1 MNDSIRKTLGVAFAI
16 CLICSFVVSSTAVSL
31 RDMQNENKANDKRM
45 KILQAAG
52 IFDPSKDIK
61 EQFSALEPKYIDFN
75 TGKLLTGSSL
85 DEFLSEHKGDYDQIA
100 ATRNSKYSKPLS
112 TSEDIAIIKNRENIG
127 KFYLLRND
135 DYSINKV
142 ILPVR
147 GYGLWGTLFG
157 YISIENDFN
166 TVAGLEFYEHKETPG
181 LGAEVD
187 NPKWKALWPGKQL
200 YKNDD
205 VALEVIKGKVPEG
218 DLNIAY
224 KVDGLSGATITSKGV
239 SNMIKYW
246 FSDSGYANLFSEL
259 DYES

>member
-61 EQFSALEPKYIDFN
+61 EQFSTLEPKYIDFN

-112 TSEDIAIIKNRENIG
+112 TSEDIAIIKNRENVG

-147 GYGLWGTLFG
+147 GYGLWGTLF
-157 YISIENDFN
+157 
-166 TVAGLEFYEHKETPG
+166 
-181 LGAEVD
+181 
-187 NPKWKALWPGKQL
+187 
-200 YKNDD
+200 
-205 VALEVIKGKVPEG
+205 
-218 DLNIAY
+218 
-224 KVDGLSGATITSKGV
+224 LSLIH
-239 SNMIKYW
+239 I
-246 FSDSGYANLFSEL
+246 
-259 DYES
+259 

>member
-1 MNDSIRKTLGVAFAI
+1 MNDSIIKTLGVAFTI

-52 IFDPSKDIK
+52 IFDSNKDIK
-61 EQFSALEPKYIDFN
+61 EQFETLEPKYIDFN
-75 TGKLLTGSSL
+75 SGKLLTGSLL
-85 DEFLSEHKGDYDQIA
+85 DEFLAQHKGDYDQIA
-100 ATRNSKYSKPLS
+100 ATRNSDYSTSLS
-112 TSEDIAIIKNRENIG
+112 TAEDIAIIKNRENVG
-127 KFYLLRND
+127 KFYLLRNED
-135 DYSINKV
+135 NSINKV

-157 YISIENDFN
+157 YISIESDFN

-200 YKNDD
+200 YKNNE
-205 VALEVIKGKVPEG
+205 VALEVIKGKVSEG
-218 DLNIAY
+218 DTNLAY
-224 KVDGLSGATITSKGV
+224 KVDGLSGATITSRGV
-239 SNMIKYW
+239 TNMIKYW